1 MIPWKPLSSMVSIFL
16 ITIGHGFAQTT
27 DGRQLADVLA
37 LRDKVANADT
47 KVRVEAL
54 HRVWSIALASGD
66 SQVKLAALGLLVEP
80 VGSSSDH
87 IRMPAVYAIAE
98 IAGSTDDPQVKIRA
112 LATLAEPL
120 QAGQVPIRV
129 VAIDAVNSITR
140 SGKAGGVPAAAV
152 RALDPAMKSGNN
164 GVRIPA
170 INALTRAVE
179 SSDDPAAHDAA
190 ITALV
195 PALDSNAVIGG
206 MEVRMMAVAA
216 MEKIGRDATQIG
228 TKAKAM
234 GLVQAYSARNNWEP
248 EARRRAQEAA
258 SRIEASMKQP

>member
-1 MIPWKPLSSMVSIFL
+1 MTRWTPLAAIVSMVL
-16 ITIGHGFAQTT
+16 LTTGYGLAQTT
-27 DGRQLADVLA
+27 EGRQLADLLA
-37 LRDKVANADT
+37 LRDRVANADT
-47 KVRVEAL
+47 KVRVDAL
-54 HRVWSIALASGD
+54 HRVWSIALGSGD
-66 SQVKLAALGLLVEP
+66 SEIKLAALALLLEP

-98 IAGSTDDPQVKIRA
+98 IANSTDDPQVKIRA
-112 LATLAEPL
+112 LAALAEPL
-120 QAGQVPIRV
+120 QSGQVPIRV

-140 SGKAGGVPAAAV
+140 SGKTGGVPSAAV
-152 RALDPAMKSGNN
+152 RALDPAIKSGTN

-170 INALTRAVE
+170 INALARAVE
-179 SSDDPAAHDAA
+179 GSSDPGAYDAA
-190 ITALV
+190 IAALV
-195 PALDSNAVIGG
+195 APLDSSSAIGG

-234 GLVQAYSARNNWEP
+234 GLVQAYASRGNWEP